1 MCAPQQCVAVVSAY
15 VCIVDAL
22 SVIGRC
28 GRVSH
33 TYSSAC
39 VARCGRAQ
47 TQAADARPQKN
58 APLQRKLPPTQQRAS
73 QQRTLAAR
81 VTKPAGAGVPS
92 LWPQSRAPSYSIRAR
107 AMGWRGRLRGKREM
121 AKKEERVQ
129 RQQEDDWAC
138 PHFCRCTDRPLG
150 PQWLTIWARTSPRG
164 ALRPMHACRAGRC
177 CCARPRVARCS
188 CIVFFALSRCVV
200 LPALSSSSRFNALC
214 TPI

>member
-1 MCAPQQCVAVVSAY
+1 MHGGGVSICMYSGCAVGHRPGREGFTHA
-15 VCIVDAL
+15 AL
-22 SVIGRC
+22 SLRSRPNTSRG
-28 GRVSH
+28 
-33 TYSSAC
+33 AC
-39 VARCGRAQ
+39 AA
-47 TQAADARPQKN
+47 AADARPRKN

-121 AKKEERVQ
+121 AKKEESP
-129 RQQEDDWAC
+129 RQAAEDDWAC
-138 PHFCRCTDRPLG
+138 PHFCRCHDRPLA

-164 ALRPMHACRAGRC
+164 ALRPMDACRAGRC

-188 CIVFFALSRCVV
+188 CIVFLSIVEVCCASCAL
-200 LPALSSSSRFNALC
+200 LF
-214 TPI
+214 